1 MIGRLDSIVFMVA
14 KRNYSLFILICSY
27 LSLLHILRPGGLYLM
42 FYVIE
47 LALVG
52 LWFLNAPQN
61 ISFRKNQIPFLVYI
75 GCVVCATV
83 VHLVTTLSYG
93 ALPKTISIILIGTW
107 SFIEIPSLLYKDK
120 LFRNFY
126 QALPVVF
133 GVVSSLIA
141 ILGVMEV
148 MPFFYLNNFDEKF
161 PIFLLRSSASFLFE
175 PNVFAFTLLFGL
187 FYLETYTFNRV
198 IKFII
203 LMTLLLGLFLTYS
216 RGAWLTYLIYLFLK
230 SSRRTKML
238 ISIFGLGLL
247 VLVVMEYYSE
257 VAGIL
262 VLDDILTGRP
272 ELWYLTITNLK
283 FNLFFGISYD
293 LKIINEFLRNI
304 FTRNYVTTH
313 NYFIDL
319 IMTSGILGF
328 LGGAWFWLKT
338 LLLRLEHRYFAFLVA
353 VLFFLQFSPH
363 NIGGASFIAIYLTS
377 LMGVVWKESTI

>member
-1 MIGRLDSIVFMVA
+1 
-14 KRNYSLFILICSY
+14 
-27 LSLLHILRPGGLYLM
+27 M

-61 ISFRKNQIPFLVYI
+61 IRFRKNQMPFLVYI

-83 VHLVTTLSYG
+83 VHLVTSFSYG

-126 QALPVVF
+126 HAIPVVF

-187 FYLETYTFNRV
+187 FYSEKYTFNSV
-198 IKFII
+198 IKFLITF
-203 LMTLLLGLFLTYS
+203 TLLLGLFLTYS

-230 SSRRTKML
+230 SSRSTKMI
-238 ISIFGLGLL
+238 ISIFGLGLI

-257 VAGIL
+257 MAGIL

-283 FNLFFGISYD
+283 FNLFFGISFD

-328 LGGAWFWLKT
+328 LGGAWFWFKT
-338 LLLRLEHRYFAFLVA
+338 LLLRLEHRNFAFLVA